1 MENPIAKNVG
11 YEAKSDESQW
21 QILKENIIISEGT
34 GTKDNPLILEIDSQ
48 TLSLSNL

>member
-21 QILKENIIISEGT
+21 QLLKENIVMT
-34 GTKDNPLILEIDSQ
+34 DAQ
-48 TLSLSNL
+48 MLSK